1 MTNLEDTKMRIPKPW
16 VLLGLLLSPVLLTG
30 AGCGNQNISKVEGV
44 VTLDGAPLSGATVS
58 FMPVGEGR
66 AASGLTDGTGYFRLT
81 TFRTDDGALAGDYRV
96 IVVVDNTDRPPVT
109 TDEEKKAARVGTMT
123 PQGKKK
129 QAEQKSKK
137 PRQVPEIYSDIKK
150 TPLKEVVPTNGKI
163 ELALRSSMR

>member
-1 MTNLEDTKMRIPKPW
+1 MRMFKPW
-16 VLLGLLLSPVLLTG
+16 LLLGLFLCPVLLAT
-30 AGCGNQNISKVEGV
+30 AGCGNQSLNKVEGV
-44 VTLDGAPLSGATVS
+44 VTLDGVPLSGATVS
-58 FMPVGEGR
+58 FMPVEQGR
-66 AASGLTDGTGYFRLT
+66 AAAGMTDSAGNFRLT

-96 IVVVDNTDRPPVT
+96 IVALDDKERKPVT
-109 TDEEKKAARVGTMT
+109 TDEEKKAARIGTMT

-129 QAEQKSKK
+129 QAELMSKK

>member
-1 MTNLEDTKMRIPKPW
+1 
-16 VLLGLLLSPVLLTG
+16 LTS
-30 AGCGNQNISKVEGV
+30 AGCGNQNLSKVEGL
-44 VTLDGAPLSGATVS
+44 VTLDGVPLSRATVS
-58 FMPVGEGR
+58 FMPVGQGR
-66 AASGLTDGTGYFRLT
+66 AASGLTDGNGYFRLT

-96 IVVVDNTDRPPVT
+96 IVAVDEAEQRDLT
-109 TDEEKKAARVGTMT
+109 TDAGKSEARLGTMT

-163 ELALRSSMR
+163 ELALRSSMAK